1 MDVNFD
7 AHFSSEY
14 LRAMETA
21 ALLELPS
28 ARWRPE
34 VMLRERD
41 WGEYDLRSQL
51 QRREAFEDY
60 EARRRRESLF
70 WAPPGGESLAQV
82 VQRVDAFLLFV
93 NRRFAN
99 GRVIV
104 TCHGEL
110 MWAFRLRFERLSQ
123 LRYRE
128 MQAENCAQQK
138 IQNGQI
144 IVYSRRC
151 PETGT
156 LHKHFRFMRF
166 VCPWDISRSGGDGW
180 FPIERSGGLT
190 GAELLRQ
197 ARSFP
202 RIYNNRSCSMTD
214 PELKRRVTRY
224 RASAS
229 SAIDRAP

>member
-1 MDVNFD
+1 M
-7 AHFSSEY
+7 
-14 LRAMETA
+14 R
-21 ALLELPS
+21 
-28 ARWRPE
+28 
-34 VMLRERD
+34 
-41 WGEYDLRSQL
+41 
-51 QRREAFEDY
+51 
-60 EARRRRESLF
+60 
-70 WAPPGGESLAQV
+70 
-82 VQRVDAFLLFV
+82 
-93 NRRFAN
+93 
-99 GRVIV
+99 
-104 TCHGEL
+104 
-110 MWAFRLRFERLSQ
+110 Q

>member
-1 MDVNFD
+1 MQNLSAVN
-7 AHFSSEY
+7 
-14 LRAMETA
+14 
-21 ALLELPS
+21 
-28 ARWRPE
+28 
-34 VMLRERD
+34 
-41 WGEYDLRSQL
+41 
-51 QRREAFEDY
+51 
-60 EARRRRESLF
+60 
-70 WAPPGGESLAQV
+70 
-82 VQRVDAFLLFV
+82 AFLLFV